1 MRVIGTAVQFNKS
14 GYRRQTA
21 YMVGLIAIMQ
31 IALRGLAI
39 TFGYFRGSILQQ
51 QQDEREQLLAITR

>member
-1 MRVIGTAVQFNKS
+1 MRVIGTAVHFNKS
-14 GYRRQTA
+14 ASGRQSPC
-21 YMVGLIAIMQ
+21 MVQLTAIMQ

-51 QQDEREQLLAITR
+51 QQN